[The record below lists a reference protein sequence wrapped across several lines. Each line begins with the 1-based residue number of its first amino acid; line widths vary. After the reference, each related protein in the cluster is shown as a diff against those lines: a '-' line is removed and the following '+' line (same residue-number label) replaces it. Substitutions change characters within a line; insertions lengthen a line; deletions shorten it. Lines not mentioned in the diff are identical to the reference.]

1 MLFAALILAVGG
13 CQTAPDAAT
22 GTSGSAADAA
32 VVGPDPSL
40 TAREVVQIQL
50 EAFADGGTKDEGI
63 EIAFRFASPTNRLQT
78 GPLERFAGMLRSP
91 AYRIM
96 LDYDTVHYFPL
107 LVEGDLAVQR
117 VILSRNGEVEAFD
130 FVLRRQRGGPYEDCW
145 MTESVLRLHVQQPRR
160 EQLTPIPP
168 PISV

>member
-1 MLFAALILAVGG
+1 MLVAALILAVGG

-22 GTSGSAADAA
+22 SESAADAA
-32 VVGPDPSL
+32 PVGPDPSL

-50 EAFADGGTKDEGI
+50 EAFAANGANDKGI
-63 EIAFRFASPTNRLQT
+63 EIAFRFASPINRLQT

-117 VILSRNGEVEAFD
+117 VILTRDGRSEVFD
-130 FVLRRQRGGPYEDCW
+130 FVLRRQRIGPYENCW
-145 MTESVLRLHVQQPRR
+145 MTESVLRLHVQQRR
-160 EQLTPIPP
+160 RNHETPFPP

>member
-1 MLFAALILAVGG
+1 MLFTALILAVGG

-22 GTSGSAADAA
+22 VTSGGAADSAG
-32 VVGPDPSL
+32 VGPDPSL
-40 TAREVVQIQL
+40 TARQVVQIQL
-50 EAFADGGTKDEGI
+50 EAFAENGANDEGI

-96 LDYDTVHYFPL
+96 LQYESVHYFPL
-107 LVEGDLAVQR
+107 LVEEDLAVQR
-117 VILSRNGEVEAFD
+117 VILSVDGDAQVFD
-130 FVLRRQRGGPYEDCW
+130 FVLRRQRSGPYADCW
-145 MTESVLRLHVQQPRR
+145 MTESVLRMQVQRPRR
-160 EQLTPIPP
+160 HYETPIPP